1 MNRLITFFRT
11 LLLLTAPLAHAT
23 TFTWTSPVGGSWHT
37 ATNWLP
43 IGLPGAGDTVNL
55 TNSSSVTVSVTNGA
69 PGVTLSSLTIG
80 GAAALVVSKATP
92 FTVGFCLV
100 TNGGALVV
108 SNNSTCTPSA
118 LAVTPGGSFVL
129 DSSATL
135 AAGTISFVNAG
146 SVFVNNLA
154 TFTVSNCVITT
165 GGTFAV
171 DGYATLTAAKYF
183 VNAGGTLTLSNAW
196 MPGTLTV
203 AAGGVLN
210 FAASVNPYLYALT
223 LTNNGTVNWSSGGIT
238 VGNTTIYNNGL
249 WQITG
254 DNAFGNG
261 GGPAVWVNTGTLR
274 KSAGLGISS
283 IVSFNFQNS
292 GGVVEAQTGTLE
304 FNGGVASLLSGVF
317 TNTAPAKINF
327 INGTWTDAGGFFAGT
342 GTNTF
347 SYGTFNLRTNVPPG
361 LKFVGGDVWIT
372 GTNSFQ
378 NAGAITNLTIEGAT
392 LRGTNTVTG
401 TLNFTSGSIPEKLT
415 IATNGQFVISGT
427 AGKLLYGLTL
437 INQGTLLCGGS
448 LQIGNGGAI
457 FNSGLWQI
465 TGDFSVNYGGNAHIT
480 WTNTGII
487 RKTAGSG
494 LANQFSRLDDN
505 FVNQPGGLVECLAG
519 RLILN
524 SDTNSQFGGTFN
536 AVGLID
542 LAGGTWTDAG
552 GIATGAGTNRFFSG
566 TLNLRTNIPPSL
578 QLIGGTVFITG
589 TNTFQNAGSITN
601 LTLDGATLG
610 GTNTVS
616 GGTLTMNS
624 GALAG
629 QLLVQPDGQFVFAT
643 SAAKF
648 ISPLTLFN
656 RGTVTM
662 NGSGVSSGN
671 TTIVNS
677 GLWQMPGD
685 FGLYYGGVGSTIFTN
700 SGTFQKTSGSGLADN
715 AGMKF
720 VNQPGALV
728 QVDSGT
734 LQLPATSTHFAG
746 TLRLNGGTL
755 NANGNFA
762 VAGGTLDGAGTFGAN
777 VFSGGTV
784 SPGNG
789 GAGQMNFSSGLNL
802 NSNVTLVID
811 GTGPIPGVSYD
822 SLSVTGAVVLANASL
837 QITAMPTFP
846 PGTTYTL
853 INNDAADA
861 VSGTFTGLPENSL
874 LTVGAQ
880 PFRIHYAGGT
890 GNDVTLVRDGIVTGP
905 TLAMQTYATN
915 SWTFIGTNAIPLK
928 AFTIRASTNLVTWT
942 NIGVVTSSVSGAWTF
957 ADTNAWRYAR
967 RFYNTTN

>member
-1 MNRLITFFRT
+1 MNRFIPFFLA
-11 LLLLTAPLAHAT
+11 LLLVTAAPLVHAT
-23 TFTWTSPVGGSWHT
+23 IFTWSSPASGSWHT

-55 TNSSSVTVSVTNGA
+55 TNSSSVTVSLTNGA

-80 GAAALVVSKATP
+80 GAATLVVSKASP

-108 SNNSTCTPSA
+108 SNNSILTPSA
-118 LAVTPGGSFVL
+118 LAVTPGGSLVL

-135 AAGTISFVNAG
+135 TAAAVKFTNAG

-154 TFTVSNCVITT
+154 TFTISNCVINS

-203 AAGGVLN
+203 AAGGTLN
-210 FAASVNPYLYALT
+210 FAGANSAYIYSLT
-223 LTNNGTVNWSSGGIT
+223 LTNNGTVNWSSGSIT
-238 VGNTTIYNNGL
+238 VGNTAIYNNGL

-261 GGPAVWVNTGTLR
+261 GGSAVWVNTGTLR
-274 KSAGLGISS
+274 KSAGSGISS
-283 IVSFNFQNS
+283 IASFTFQNF
-292 GGVVEAQTGTLE
+292 GGVVEAQNGTLE
-304 FNGGVASLLSGVF
+304 FNGGGACLLSGVF
-317 TNTAPAKINF
+317 TNTAPAKFSF

-342 GTNTF
+342 GTNMF
-347 SYGTFNLRTNVPPG
+347 NSGTFNLRTNVPPG
-361 LKFVGGDVWIT
+361 LKFFGGDVWVT
-372 GTNSFQ
+372 GTNTFQ
-378 NAGAITNLTIEGAT
+378 NAGAITNLTIEGAA
-392 LRGTNTVTG
+392 LRGTNIVTG

-415 IATNGQFVISGT
+415 IATNGQFVVGGT
-427 AGKLLYGLTL
+427 ANKLLYGLTL
-437 INQGTLLCGGS
+437 INQGTVLCGGS
-448 LQIGNGGAI
+448 LQIGNGGGI

-465 TGDFSVNYGGNAHIT
+465 TGDFSVNYGGNTHIV

-487 RKTAGSG
+487 RKTAGN
-494 LANQFSRLDDN
+494 LLINQFSQLDDN

-536 AVGLID
+536 AVGFID

-552 GIATGAGTNRFFSG
+552 GVATGTNRFISG
-566 TLNLRTNIPPSL
+566 TLNLRTNIPTSL
-578 QLIGGTVFITG
+578 QLIGGTIFITG

-601 LTLDGATLG
+601 LTLNGATLG
-610 GTNTVS
+610 GTNIVS

-624 GALAG
+624 GSVNG
-629 QLLVQPDGQFVFAT
+629 QLLVQPDGQLVFAT
-643 SAAKF
+643 SVSKF
-648 ISPLTLFN
+648 ISPLVLTN
-656 RGTVTM
+656 RGTVTV
-662 NGSGVSSGN
+662 NGGGVSSGN
-671 TTIVNS
+671 TIINNS

-685 FGLYYGGVGSTIFTN
+685 FGLGYGGVGTMAFTN
-700 SGTFQKTSGSGLADN
+700 SGTFRKTGGSGVSDN
-715 AGMKF
+715 SAIRF
-720 VNQPGALV
+720 FNQPGALV

-734 LQLPATSTHFAG
+734 LQLPFGSTNFAG

-762 VAGGTLDGAGTFGAN
+762 VAGGTLDGGGTFGAN

-784 SPGNG
+784 SPGLG
-789 GAGQMNFSSGLNL
+789 SAGQMNFSSGLNL

-811 GTGPIPGVSYD
+811 GTGPVPGVSYD

-846 PGTTYTL
+846 PGTVYTL
-853 INNDAADA
+853 IANDAADA
-861 VSGTFTGLPENSL
+861 VSGTFAGLLENSP

-880 PFRIHYAGGT
+880 TFRIHYAGGT

-905 TLAMQTYATN
+905 TLALQTYATN

-928 AFTIRASTNLVTWT
+928 AFTIRASTNLLIWT
-942 NIGVVTSSVSGAWTF
+942 NIGVVTSSVSGGWIFT
-957 ADTNAWRYAR
+957 DTNAWRYAR